1 MNVYE
6 YIWIYSIIQFDI
18 YIDINVYTI
27 YIYMNFVFFVNCN
40 IVATHTYDGHTG
52 FTFTW
57 SFPAGFTS
65 RNDPHNCAQAF
76 FVVLGE
82 VPTGFKHGFKK
93 QLPKVFTIFHFK
105 LIHSCSWIH
114 IILVS
119 HYLPV
124 QTHHNG
130 KEIEN
135 ELLRSIVLLTWW

>member
-40 IVATHTYDGHTG
+40 IFATHTYDGHTG

-65 RNDPHNCAQAF
+65 RNGLPNCEHDP
-76 FVVLGE
+76 
-82 VPTGFKHGFKK
+82 
-93 QLPKVFTIFHFK
+93 
-105 LIHSCSWIH
+105 S
-114 IILVS
+114 
-119 HYLPV
+119 Y
-124 QTHHNG
+124 
-130 KEIEN
+130 
-135 ELLRSIVLLTWW
+135 